1 MGRIQAFDGME
12 KINHPI
18 VSIITPSFNRADLVE
33 ETARSIF
40 AQSYP
45 YWEWMI
51 VDDGSTDGSWEIL
64 EGFAATDERVHIY
77 RRNRSPKGAC
87 ACRNIAVERSSG
99 KYLIFLDTDDILM
112 EGCLAQR
119 IAAMES
125 APDMDFAIFP
135 MLMFRK
141 DVDDMNLL
149 WNIDTGGDDIERIL
163 FGDGVCPGTGTL
175 WKKDSFVQIGMWKED
190 LLLWQD
196 VELHLRS
203 MLEGLRFIK
212 RFDLAPDI
220 YLRMT
225 EVSLSRTGYHS
236 PEKLASR
243 ITILREVGRRMVEKG
258 KMDRYRRGL
267 RSMYLDIFFNC
278 ASSRQE
284 RALDAVRKLDDSWA
298 LFTPQERRWM
308 QSLVLLYKL
317 RLYRIP
323 ALADRLSR
331 RVRSIESKPKGTLNQ
346 IIYQPGMNLKQN
358 TAS

>member
-1 MGRIQAFDGME
+1 ME
-12 KINHPI
+12 KINHPV
-18 VSIITPSFNRADLVE
+18 VSIITPSYNRADLVE

-40 AQSYP
+40 AQTYP
-45 YWEWMI
+45 HWEWVI

-64 EGFAATDERVHIY
+64 EGFAATDERVSIY
-77 RRNRSPKGAC
+77 RRHRAPKGAC
-87 ACRNIAVERSSG
+87 ACRNIAVDRSTG

-112 EGCLAQR
+112 ESCLEQR
-119 IAAMES
+119 VAAMES

-141 DVDDMNLL
+141 DLDDMNLL
-149 WNIDTGGDDIERIL
+149 WNIDNGGDDIERIL

-175 WKKDSFVQIGMWKED
+175 WRKDSFVRIGMWKEE

-212 RFDLAPDI
+212 RFDLYPDI
-220 YLRMT
+220 YLRVT
-225 EVSLSRTGYHS
+225 EVSLSRTGYHA

-243 ITILREVGRRMVEKG
+243 ITILREVGSRMIEKG
-258 KMDRYRRGL
+258 KLDRYRNGL
-267 RSMYLDIFFNC
+267 RSMSLDIFFNC
-278 ASSRQE
+278 ASSRQN
-284 RALDAVRKLDDSWA
+284 RAVEAVKKLDKSWG
-298 LFTPQERRWM
+298 LFSLQERRWM

-317 RLYRIP
+317 RLHRIP
-323 ALADRLSR
+323 VLARRLAGK
-331 RVRSIESKPKGTLNQ
+331 VRSIEPKPQGTLNQ
-346 IIYQPGMNLKQN
+346 ITYQPGINLQPN

>member
-1 MGRIQAFDGME
+1 ME
-12 KINHPI
+12 DMKYPL
-18 VSIITPSFNRADLVE
+18 VSIITPSYNRADLVE

-40 AQSYP
+40 AQTYP
-45 YWEWMI
+45 NWEWII

-64 EGFAATDERVHIY
+64 EGFAATNERVSIH

-112 EGCLAQR
+112 EGCLGQR
-119 IAAMES
+119 VAALES

-149 WNIDTGGDDIERIL
+149 WNIDNGGDDIERIL

-175 WKKDSFVQIGMWKED
+175 WKRESFVRIGMWKED

-203 MLEGLRFIK
+203 MLGGLRYIK
-212 RFDLAPDI
+212 RFDLPPDI
-220 YLRMT
+220 YLRIT

-236 PEKLASR
+236 PEKLVSR
-243 ITILREVGRRMVEKG
+243 ITILREVGRRIIELG

-284 RALDAVRKLDDSWA
+284 RALEAMMGLDRTWA
-298 LFTPQERRWM
+298 LFSQQERRWM
-308 QSLVLLYKL
+308 RALVMLYTL
-317 RLYRIP
+317 RLHRIS
-323 ALADRLSR
+323 AFAGRLSR
-331 RVRSIESKPKGTLNQ
+331 RVRSIEPKPPGTLNRVV
-346 IIYQPGMNLKQN
+346 YQPGNQQQLN
-358 TAS
+358 TASWT

>member
-1 MGRIQAFDGME
+1 MADL
-12 KINHPI
+12 NHPV

-40 AQSYP
+40 AQTWP
-45 YWEWMI
+45 HWEWII

-87 ACRNIAVERSSG
+87 ACRNIAVERSTG

-112 EGCLAQR
+112 EGCLEQR
-119 IAAMES
+119 VAAMES
-125 APDMDFAIFP
+125 APDKDFAIFP
-135 MLMFRK
+135 MVLFKK
-141 DVDDMNLL
+141 DVNDMNLL

-175 WKKDSFVQIGMWKED
+175 WKKDSFVRIGMWKEE

-203 MLEGLRFIK
+203 MLEGLTFIK
-212 RFDLAPDI
+212 RFDLPPDI
-220 YLRMT
+220 YLRVT
-225 EVSLSRTGYHS
+225 DVSLSRTGYHS

-243 ITILREVGRRMVEKG
+243 ITILREVGQRMLDKG
-258 KMDRYRRGL
+258 KMDRYRKGL

-278 ASSRQE
+278 ASSRQ
-284 RALDAVRKLDDSWA
+284 APAIKAVRSLDRSWG
-298 LFTPQERRWM
+298 LFTTEERRW
-308 QSLVLLYKL
+308 QQALVMLYQL

-323 ALADRLSR
+323 AVAHRLSQH
-331 RVRSIESKPKGTLNQ
+331 VRSIEPKPQGTLNK
-346 IIYQPGMNLKQN
+346 ILYQPGIRPQLN
-358 TAS
+358 TAP

>member
-1 MGRIQAFDGME
+1 ME
-12 KINHPI
+12 KINHPV
-18 VSIITPSFNRADLVE
+18 VSIITPSYNRADLVE

-40 AQSYP
+40 AQTYP
-45 YWEWMI
+45 HWEWVI

-64 EGFAATDERVHIY
+64 EGFAATDERVSIY
-77 RRNRSPKGAC
+77 RRHRAPKGAC
-87 ACRNIAVERSSG
+87 ACRNIAVDRSTG

-112 EGCLAQR
+112 EGCLEQR
-119 IAAMES
+119 VAAMES

-141 DVDDMNLL
+141 DLDDMNLL
-149 WNIDTGGDDIERIL
+149 WNIDNGGDDIERIL

-175 WKKDSFVQIGMWKED
+175 WRKDSFVRIGMWKEE

-203 MLEGLRFIK
+203 MLEGLQYVK
-212 RFDLAPDI
+212 RFDLPPDI
-220 YLRMT
+220 YLRVT

-243 ITILREVGRRMVEKG
+243 ITILREVGLRMLDKG
-258 KMDRYRRGL
+258 KMDRYRKGL

-284 RALDAVRKLDDSWA
+284 RALEAMKRLDRSWE
-298 LFTPQERRWM
+298 LFFPHERRWM
-308 QSLVLLYKL
+308 HALIMLYTM
-317 RLYRIP
+317 RLHRIS
-323 ALADRLSR
+323 ALARRLSL
-331 RVRSIESKPKGTLNQ
+331 RVRAIEPKPQGTLNR
-346 IIYQPGMNLKQN
+346 IVYRPGIQQQLN